1 MDHLEAVRLRAAERY
16 VLKQLNVAEAEAFEE
31 HFFSCPE
38 CAEEVRWIAMF
49 EDNARKA
56 VKAREMSA
64 AFAVVFSLEPGQES
78 EVTIPEHVRQVVL
91 ELRRAAAPPPDA
103 EVSFVSASGAIRF
116 SLPLPEGIVG
126 PVHVSLKASDLDP
139 GPHKLRLGDEEFPVM
154 IRIG

>member
-1 MDHLEAVRLRAAERY
+1 MDHLDAIRLRAAERY
-16 VLKQLNVAEAEAFEE
+16 VLKQLTAAEAETFEE

-64 AFAVVFSLEPGQES
+64 EFALTVRLEPGR
-78 EVTIPEHVRQVVL
+78 EVEVVVPEHVRLVVF
-91 ELRRAAAPPPDA
+91 ELPPPQPPPPEA
-103 EVSFVSASGAIRF
+103 EVMYVSASGAVRF
-116 SLPLPEGIVG
+116 ALPVPKEPG
-126 PVHVSLKASDLDP
+126 PIHVAVRASDLDP
-139 GPHKLRLGDEEFPVM
+139 GPHSLRLGDVSFPIA